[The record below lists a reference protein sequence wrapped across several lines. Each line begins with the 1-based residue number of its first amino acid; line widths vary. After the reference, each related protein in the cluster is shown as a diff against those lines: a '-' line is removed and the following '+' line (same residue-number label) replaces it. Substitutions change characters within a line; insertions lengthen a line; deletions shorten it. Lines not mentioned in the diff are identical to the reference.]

1 MNSSFNQKRLQ
12 YIPPEKGSFPLDHEG
27 VCKRFMIKYFSC
39 LREHSDD
46 NSQCRN
52 QSKEYLHCR
61 MENGLMAKESWDK
74 LGYKSE
80 Q

>member
-1 MNSSFNQKRLQ
+1 MNASFSQKRLQ

-27 VCKRFMIKYFSC
+27 VCKKFMISYFSC

-52 QSKEYLHCR
+52 QSKV
-61 MENGLMAKESWDK
+61 S
-74 LGYKSE
+74 
-80 Q
+80 